1 MNNVEKMLLEQ
12 QEEDLFNKVVS
23 DDFSCVDSL
32 IDKKD
37 LEKYTSEEDKE
48 D

>member
-12 QEEDLFNKVVS
+12 QEEDLFNKVIS

-37 LEKYTSEEDKE
+37 LERFTCEEDKE

>member
-12 QEEDLFNKVVS
+12 QEEDLFNKVIS

-37 LEKYTSEEDKE
+37 LEKFTCGEDKE

>member
-12 QEEDLFNKVVS
+12 QEEDLFNKVIS

-37 LEKYTSEEDKE
+37 IEKFACEEDKE

>member
-12 QEEDLFNKVVS
+12 QEEDLFNKVIS

-37 LEKYTSEEDKE
+37 IEKFTCEEDKE